1 MPMLELQ
8 IFLLL
13 ASCPNVL
20 GEKAPS
26 PNREWRDPATG
37 SLYRTCNATYGCSK
51 IDEVKVEPCTFQTLK
66 NNESFFKNFVLQID
80 C

>member
-1 MPMLELQ
+1 MLELH
-8 IFLLL
+8 ILLLL

-20 GEKAPS
+20 GEKAPA